1 MEIFAV
7 IRGSLTIERG
17 PATRP
22 RIYPRRFHESYRT
35 RRRRRMVP
43 RFVSRNGFR
52 PFIWN
57 CGAALSRRA
66 SRASWSGRLLD
77 DASDQYR
84 RPASHWPLLL
94 GAVENRP
101 GDDGQE
107 EAGGC
112 LRQGEGGGGDGGRG
126 RDGGTVLRGRTERTF
141 LPPSFHSLQPFFA
154 TAFHPPTPPPP
165 FPPLLFCPS
174 LISHRIFVSRIPL
187 SFPISLSIFPSR
199 GQ

>member
-1 MEIFAV
+1 
-7 IRGSLTIERG
+7 
-17 PATRP
+17 
-22 RIYPRRFHESYRT
+22 
-35 RRRRRMVP
+35 MVP

-112 LRQGEGGGGDGGRG
+112 LRRGEGGMRPWQAGEGRGDGSKGVNRA
-126 RDGGTVLRGRTERTF
+126 D
-141 LPPSFHSLQPFFA
+141 LPSSILPQPPAILCDRFSPSDASSSSPSSSSLLPSFSW
-154 TAFHPPTPPPP
+154 
-165 FPPLLFCPS
+165 PS
-174 LISHRIFVSRIPL
+174 LISHCEFYSHSRFFSNRILPILLSPSILLPL
-187 SFPISLSIFPSR
+187 FLFYSFR
-199 GQ
+199 G

>member
-1 MEIFAV
+1 MDGGRKRLGLMEKRSVRVNAK
-7 IRGSLTIERG
+7 G
-17 PATRP
+17 
-22 RIYPRRFHESYRT
+22 FHESSRT
-35 RRRRRMVP
+35 GRMVP

-112 LRQGEGGGGDGGRG
+112 LQEEERWEEDGSKG
-126 RDGGTVLRGRTERTF
+126 
-141 LPPSFHSLQPFFA
+141 
-154 TAFHPPTPPPP
+154 
-165 FPPLLFCPS
+165 
-174 LISHRIFVSRIPL
+174 VSRADLPSSILPQPPAIL
-187 SFPISLSIFPSR
+187 YNSFPTFSLLSWSLLLAPR
-199 GQ
+199 LP